1 MGEAEDRHWI
11 SSSVTQS
18 RHPISGIW
26 FNDLPASG
34 NIFRS
39 CLPTLERAIQSN
51 VREDASPEFVMDISM
66 TMLKRVIAMVISRQT
81 AAESETES
89 ETEDWPPF
97 GDLLLSVVTEI
108 VIVSL
113 LHQTRYGATW
123 RPYYAYIDT
132 RNIFVSTLRK

>member
-1 MGEAEDRHWI
+1 
-11 SSSVTQS
+11 
-18 RHPISGIW
+18 
-26 FNDLPASG
+26 
-34 NIFRS
+34 
-39 CLPTLERAIQSN
+39 
-51 VREDASPEFVMDISM
+51 M

-81 AAESETES
+81 AAESETEN
-89 ETEDWPPF
+89 WPPF